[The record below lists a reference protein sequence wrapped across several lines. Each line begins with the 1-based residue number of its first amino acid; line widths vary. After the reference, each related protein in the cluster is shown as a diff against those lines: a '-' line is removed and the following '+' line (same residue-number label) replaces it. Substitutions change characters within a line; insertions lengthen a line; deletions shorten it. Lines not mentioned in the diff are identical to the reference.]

1 MMSAIGALVGLAVA
15 IVLIIRKVSPVYSLL
30 LGALVGGLLG
40 GLGLEATATTMVSG
54 VKDITPAIVRIL
66 AAGVLSG
73 VLIKSGAAESISHT
87 IVNKLGQKHIY
98 LALALSVMLLTAVG
112 VFIDVAVITVAPVAI
127 MIGQKVGASRLKILL
142 AMVGGGKC
150 GNIISPNPNTIIAAE
165 NMDAPLSSVMGAG
178 VLPAI
183 VGLLVTIYL
192 IIPLM
197 PNKDLYVKN
206 SEEGEMDNEGN
217 NKLPSFWASIAGP
230 LVAIVLLSLRPLAG
244 IVVDPLIA
252 LPVGGI
258 VGILTTRTWSSAGE
272 SVKYGLEKMSVVA
285 VLLVGTGAI
294 AGIIKASALTDMLI
308 SLMGS
313 GEGGRVLLAP
323 LSGALMSAA
332 TASTTAGATVASASF
347 GSAILSSGVSAVW
360 GAAMIN
366 AGATVLDHLPHGS
379 FFHATGG
386 SVEMGIKERLRLIPY
401 ESLVGLVLTL
411 CSVATYLLIA

>member
-40 GLGLEATATTMVSG
+40 GLGLEATASTMVSG

-411 CSVATYLLIA
+411 CSVVTYLLIA